1 MLKVTLH
8 KGDFVNNGH
17 RAEFKKEVNEKVG
30 DEMVYKI
37 DFMIDKQYKD
47 SKKWQSIFQLHDK
60 PDFTNGETWE
70 KYSENPKAPPFMIDY
85 VDNNLEIR
93 FPSSSVD
100 EIKPIKIDKDRW
112 YTLTVNVLY
121 DFEGFVEVY
130 LDGESITTGKKH
142 YQTIY
147 NDSVN
152 YVKIGLYRDRSI
164 EENGVIYYDN
174 FEIYKVEN

>member
-1 MLKVTLH
+1 
-8 KGDFVNNGH
+8 
-17 RAEFKKEVNEKVG
+17 
-30 DEMVYKI
+30 
-37 DFMIDKQYKD
+37 
-47 SKKWQSIFQLHDK
+47 
-60 PDFTNGETWE
+60 
-70 KYSENPKAPPFMIDY
+70 MIDY